1 LAAFSRIDV
10 SLAIFTC
17 RKRNTFMV
25 RHLRKPALLN
35 EHLLLLLD
43 NGFYTTQWNVLP
55 VGDGFY
61 AVDVRI
67 FYRAVLIVY

>member
-1 LAAFSRIDV
+1 
-10 SLAIFTC
+10 
-17 RKRNTFMV
+17 MV
-25 RHLRKPALLN
+25 RHLRKFALLN